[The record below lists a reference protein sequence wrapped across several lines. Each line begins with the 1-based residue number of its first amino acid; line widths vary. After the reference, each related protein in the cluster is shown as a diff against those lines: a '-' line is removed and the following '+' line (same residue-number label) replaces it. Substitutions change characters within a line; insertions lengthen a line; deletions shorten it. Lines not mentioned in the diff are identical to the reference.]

1 MTGSTNNLIQEVQTK
16 VFLEVSKSPIP
27 DKDI

>member
-16 VFLEVSKSPIP
+16 VCLEVSKSPIP